1 MKLYKL
7 TDESGQTYGGTQWG
21 PGVTHSGTGEGELC
35 GPGLIHL
42 YTDPLLA
49 ALLNPIHANFAH
61 PRLWEAEGD
70 VARTDRGLKVGCVS
84 AATVREVPLP
94 EVTTEQ
100 RVGFAIL
107 VTRAV
112 CEEPSYVRW
121 ATAWLDNSDRTEE
134 AAWAAW
140 AAAEAARA
148 EARAEAR
155 AARAARAA
163 AEAAAWAARAA
174 AEAAAAAAARAATDA
189 ARAATDA
196 AWAAEVWAATDA
208 AWAAEVWAVWAATDA
223 ARAAAEAAA
232 AAALAADIDFI
243 ALAHKAVEG

>member
-7 TDESGQTYGGTQWG
+7 TDERGQTRGGTQWG

-35 GPGLIHL
+35 GPGFIHL

-70 VARTDRGLKVGCVS
+70 VARTDRGLKIGCVS
-84 AATVREVPLP
+84 ATTVREVPLP

-134 AAWAAW
+134 AAWAA
-140 AAAEAARA
+140 AEAARA
-148 EARAEAR
+148 E
-155 AARAARAA
+155 ARAARAA

-243 ALAHKAVEG
+243 ALAHKAIEG